1 MAPYAQNRM
10 YQRGHGVG
18 AVLAN
23 LAGRYAIPLL
33 KKQGKKLLV
42 KGLREGVGFLTDKI
56 SGKKVSAKGKAKAL
70 ALQGLAKI
78 NKQISSSKA
87 GKGGGRVKKS
97 ARNRKKKTKKY
108 GRPGKKYNRGPVKK
122 YRGHLFG

>member
-1 MAPYAQNRM
+1 M
-10 YQRGHGVG
+10 G
-18 AVLAN
+18 AVLAK

-33 KKQGKKLLV
+33 KKQGKKLLI
-42 KGLREGVGFLTDKI
+42 KGLHEGVGFLTDKI

-97 ARNRKKKTKKY
+97 ARNKKKKTKKY
-108 GRPGKKYNRGPVKK
+108 NRGPGRK